1 VSCASW
7 SSATTSLSSTRS
19 GAPGRLRLHACARP
33 HSTRHS
39 CRAAAARRS
48 ARRSS
53 AAFAQRYTRLGVA
66 LPAALT
72 CRPPHRL
79 VDLKNIYAK
88 QLPNMP
94 KDYIVRL
101 VFDPNHKSLV
111 ALKDGVVI
119 GGITYRVFERQQ
131 LSEVAFCAVSASEQ
145 VKGYGTRLMNK
156 LKLCVGSRS
165 SLCDCQPLTRALQ
178 LQQGARECDAPHHVC
193 GQQRGRLFPKAG
205 LQ

>member
-1 VSCASW
+1 M
-7 SSATTSLSSTRS
+7 
-19 GAPGRLRLHACARP
+19 
-33 HSTRHS
+33 
-39 CRAAAARRS
+39 
-48 ARRSS
+48 
-53 AAFAQRYTRLGVA
+53 
-66 LPAALT
+66 
-72 CRPPHRL
+72 
-79 VDLKNIYAK
+79 DLKNIYAK